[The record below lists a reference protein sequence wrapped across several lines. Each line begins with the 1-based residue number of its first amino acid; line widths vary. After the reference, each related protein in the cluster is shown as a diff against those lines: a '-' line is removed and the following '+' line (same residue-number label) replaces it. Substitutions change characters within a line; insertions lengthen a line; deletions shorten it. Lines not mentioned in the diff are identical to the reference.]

1 MKNTER
7 KKGFTLIELLVVIT
21 IIGIL
26 AGIAFVGFGDVFSTA
41 GRTTAQKNL
50 KTVYEALA
58 AKTRSFPMTGS
69 SSLDEAS
76 VEGFIVWWRK
86 KTNDTRPELWFIGE
100 DEKVKDLQG
109 DESGPGVPANI
120 SDEVGLEGEQK
131 EALGYCVAL
140 PGEDAETKNFLTS
153 LKSGAF
159 PLIWSRGLD
168 AGDDKWS
175 ADGSWGGE
183 GGHVLF
189 SDGTVKW
196 FDDTKGGNEEGV
208 FITAINKEDGPD
220 KKAESTSDIKSALP
234 KGWEIYKPE

>member
-1 MKNTER
+1 
-7 KKGFTLIELLVVIT
+7 
-21 IIGIL
+21 
-26 AGIAFVGFGDVFSTA
+26 
-41 GRTTAQKNL
+41 L

-69 SSLDEAS
+69 KSLDETS

-109 DESGPGVPANI
+109 DEDGDGVPSNI
-120 SDEVGLEGEQK
+120 ADEIKMDPSQT

-140 PGEDAETKNFLTS
+140 PGPEAETKNFLSS

-159 PLIWSRGLD
+159 PLMWSRGLA
-168 AGDDKWS
+168 AGDEKWD
-175 ADGSWGGE
+175 ADGAWGGE

-189 SDGTVKW
+189 SDGTVRW
-196 FDDTKGGNEEGV
+196 YDDTKGKDENGV
-208 FITAINKEDGPD
+208 FLTAINKEDD
-220 KKAESTSDIKSALP
+220 ADAKAEPTSDIKEALP
-234 KGWEIYKPE
+234 IGWEIYKPE

>member
-1 MKNTER
+1 MNKPKR

-58 AKTRSFPMTGS
+58 AKTRSFPT
-69 SSLDEAS
+69 DVTT
-76 VEGFIVWWRK
+76 VEEFVVWWRN
-86 KTNDTRPELWFIGE
+86 KTKDTRPELWFINE
-100 DEKVKDLQG
+100 DEAVSELRED
-109 DESGPGVPANI
+109 DSGPGIPSNIPADAGDFDGDQV
-120 SDEVGLEGEQK
+120 S
-131 EALGYCVAL
+131 ALGYCVAV
-140 PGEDAETKNFLTS
+140 PGEGAETRNYLTS
-153 LKSGAF
+153 LRSGAF

-168 AGDDKWS
+168 GSQTAWEL
-175 ADGSWGGE
+175 DGAWGGE

-196 FDDTKGGNEEGV
+196 YDDTE
-208 FITAINKEDGPD
+208 GPD
-220 KKAESTSDIKSALP
+220 NNGIFMKAVGKLEKDPTFDSVKTIQEALP
-234 KGWEIYKPE
+234 GGWKVLKPQ